1 MKIRNG
7 FVITLMFACI
17 YFKDGTHME
26 FTGKNLEFSYSAAGK
41 QTLLYDNISSAWD
54 INMEKIATFG
64 TDNVKVAVLDK
75 CSLDRIK

>member
-1 MKIRNG
+1 MKNFI
-7 FVITLMFACI
+7 VITLMFACV